1 MDLLPAAIYYDDN
14 NEDYDSKVDGKGDTT
29 AAVMILLSA
38 GDLDEL
44 LGVLSV

>member
-14 NEDYDSKVDGKGDTT
+14 NEDYDSKVNSKGDTT
-29 AAVMILLSA
+29 AAVMIFLSA